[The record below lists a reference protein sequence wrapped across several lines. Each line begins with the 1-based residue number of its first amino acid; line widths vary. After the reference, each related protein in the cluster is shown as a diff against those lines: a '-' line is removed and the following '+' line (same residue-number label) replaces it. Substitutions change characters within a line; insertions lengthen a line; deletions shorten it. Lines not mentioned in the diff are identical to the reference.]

1 MKLKCVSGSALTE
14 VIRDKSCER
23 ACRME
28 RENKE
33 EKKRKQAAYLLRT
46 LLEKGNEDTH
56 IFTYVGFMDVAAV
69 TVHRSLPIYV
79 KL

>member
-1 MKLKCVSGSALTE
+1 MKLKCVSGSALAE
-14 VIRDKSCER
+14 VIRDQSCER
-23 ACRME
+23 ACGME

-33 EKKRKQAAYLLRT
+33 EKKRKQAAYRT